1 MGAETST
8 DVAAGSSGEPP
19 APRRYRGPII
29 DCDVHQSWADDGE
42 IHRRLPAYFQ
52 QSWAKLTPSPWPSPI
67 GVLRTDAIPE
77 EGGPAGSSPAL
88 MGEQLLDA
96 YGIVRAILTGQSVLG
111 AGVHADGDFGCAMA
125 SAYNDALLDTW
136 LTADDRFLG
145 SLAVAPQRPQQAAAE
160 IRRVGKH
167 PRIVQ
172 VIMTSATRIP
182 YGDRC
187 YWPIYAA
194 ACDLG
199 LPVAIHPGAECK
211 GIANGYA
218 AGMPTRYLDW
228 HTNIPQNYMGQ
239 LTSLVCEG
247 VFVEF
252 PALRFVMI
260 EGGLAWIPAVLWRLD
275 KNWKSL
281 RFSVPWLTRPPSEYV
296 FEHVRFTSQPIEEPE
311 RPEHLL
317 ALFEAVHAEQTVMF
331 STDYPHWDGDSPI
344 HAIPP
349 LPPRLARRVFFDN
362 AADLYGL
369 HAAAATVGAQPTA
382 AQPEAAGASR

>member
-8 DVAAGSSGEPP
+8 DVAAGSNGEPP

-145 SLAVAPQRPQQAAAE
+145 SLAVAP
-160 IRRVGKH
+160 
-167 PRIVQ
+167 
-172 VIMTSATRIP
+172 
-182 YGDRC
+182 
-187 YWPIYAA
+187 
-194 ACDLG
+194 
-199 LPVAIHPGAECK
+199 
-211 GIANGYA
+211 
-218 AGMPTRYLDW
+218 
-228 HTNIPQNYMGQ
+228 
-239 LTSLVCEG
+239 
-247 VFVEF
+247 
-252 PALRFVMI
+252 
-260 EGGLAWIPAVLWRLD
+260 
-275 KNWKSL
+275 
-281 RFSVPWLTRPPSEYV
+281 
-296 FEHVRFTSQPIEEPE
+296 
-311 RPEHLL
+311 
-317 ALFEAVHAEQTVMF
+317 
-331 STDYPHWDGDSPI
+331 
-344 HAIPP
+344 
-349 LPPRLARRVFFDN
+349 
-362 AADLYGL
+362 
-369 HAAAATVGAQPTA
+369 
-382 AQPEAAGASR
+382 